1 LRQPITETALQ
12 VIRGFVF
19 PWAVLS
25 PCVLSLERAIMFRK
39 KPVKPG
45 WILIGKTALAND
57 ATDLNQESQF
67 LIL

>member
-1 LRQPITETALQ
+1 
-12 VIRGFVF
+12 
-19 PWAVLS
+19 
-25 PCVLSLERAIMFRK
+25 LEPAIMFRK